1 MDPPASRTTSLSPLQ
16 TDLPMP
22 TLRAVLPPLCFL
34 AGGAFLLRGVS
45 VLSSQLDDAAGQT
58 SAYADGYAAG
68 QAAAGLLLVT
78 AAMGLILLGWRRLRH

>member
-1 MDPPASRTTSLSPLQ
+1 
-16 TDLPMP
+16 MP

-45 VLSSQLDDAAGQT
+45 VLSSQLDAAGQT

>member
-1 MDPPASRTTSLSPLQ
+1 
-16 TDLPMP
+16 
-22 TLRAVLPPLCFL
+22 
-34 AGGAFLLRGVS
+34 VS